1 MNHPHEI
8 RPDLDQG
15 IDRKVLSQL
24 RKRFLDL
31 NQGRLA
37 RAMEG
42 LSSRQQQVLTLLP
55 LFFHVNHPLLPGYVS
70 GNTPAG
76 VSAYEPTPLAL
87 ADAQR
92 LTRSFSYK
100 AKRGEQTLPIHGL
113 FLMGSLG
120 TLAQAEQSD
129 MDIWVC
135 HAPDLGEAAVA
146 ELRKKCQ
153 LLEAWAASQGA
164 EAHLFMIEPRQF
176 VTGERESRLSS
187 DDCGTTQHYLLLD
200 EFYRTAIWLAGRT
213 PLWWLVPV
221 YEEGNYAR
229 YTETLLSKRFVR
241 CDEVLDLGNLSH
253 IPPGEFVGA
262 GLWQLFKGIE
272 SPYKSVLKLLLTEVY
287 ASEHPD
293 VRCLSLHFKQAVFAN
308 VLDLDELDPYMMV
321 YRRIEQ
327 YLQRRG
333 EHQRLELVRRSLY
346 LKVNRKISQMARQR
360 ANWQSELLERL
371 SREWGWDERQLALL
385 DSRSQ
390 WKVRQVAAER
400 RVLVAELNHSYRF
413 LDQFARNLGATAR
426 IDQRDLN
433 ILGRRLYAA
442 FERRAGKVEF
452 VNPGV
457 APDLA
462 EDTLTLVQSPDRKE
476 PGQTHWGLYN
486 GNLNAHEWEHFA
498 PIKRSR
504 DLLEL
509 LAWAHRNGII
519 DSATRLA
526 LHPGSSD
533 LSEYELFNLIGS
545 LQQSVALPLTTVSD
559 ARLLR
564 PSVADDVLLLVNVG
578 VDPLRHH
585 RDLNI
590 LMTTERTD
598 SLSYAGVR
606 ENLVLTL
613 DQITLNSWN
622 EVQVLRYDGE
632 HALLRCL
639 RDYLNSLDTTPT
651 EAPHRP
657 ALRVRSF
664 CHNRAIAIAQ
674 RVEDVFGTAQ
684 RLHDQHLDYRYLI
697 QVQQHTHVLE
707 MLAGGVNLVSLD
719 SQAALFAW
727 LGQERSSYSPL
738 ALDGNVLEDH
748 DLALVLPHGQPQC
761 VQVFYRVQ
769 DAWADV
775 YVLDE
780 YNALWQQRLPYH
792 DESSLLLPLQRF
804 LQSVVFRRN
813 ARLPMDEQQAHPLDI
828 LYYRLLPSSSG
839 RARQVEPWQA
849 PELSLDQPYYEVQA
863 IIQASLDGALHVTLY
878 CNQKEFSE
886 LDHGDQLYT
895 VVAREIIE
903 QRRDA
908 QRYRCYITDLDLS
921 DLLADGQGSSMLYLR
936 YKQELEQV
944 LNQALAAV

>member
-1 MNHPHEI
+1 MNLPHEI

-15 IDRKVLSQL
+15 IDRKVLGQL
-24 RKRFLDL
+24 RKRFMDL
-31 NQGRLA
+31 NQGRLT

-76 VSAYEPTPLAL
+76 VSAYEPGPQVLAE
-87 ADAQR
+87 AQR

-100 AKRGEQTLPIHGL
+100 ARRGERQQPIHGL

-135 HAPDLGEAAVA
+135 HAADADEAALA
-146 ELRKKCQ
+146 ELRRKCQ

-164 EAHLFMIEPRQF
+164 EAHLFLIEPGQF
-176 VTGERESRLSS
+176 VRGERDSRLSS
-187 DDCGTTQHYLLLD
+187 DNCGTTQHYLLLD

-221 YEEGNYAR
+221 YEESNYAQ

-241 CDEVLDLGNLSH
+241 SEEVLDLGNLAQ

-262 GLWQLFKGIE
+262 GLWQLYKGIE

-308 VLDLDELDPYMMV
+308 ILDIDELDPYMMV

-327 YLQRRG
+327 YLQRRN
-333 EHQRLELVRRSLY
+333 ETQRLELVRRSLY
-346 LKVNRKISQMARQR
+346 LKVNRKISQMARQKP
-360 ANWQSELLERL
+360 NWQSELLQRL
-371 SREWGWDERQLALL
+371 THEWGWDERQLALL

-462 EDTLTLVQSPDRKE
+462 EDTLTLVNSPDRKE

-486 GNLNAHEWEHFA
+486 GNLAVHEWEQFM

-504 DLLEL
+504 DLLDL
-509 LAWAHRNGII
+509 LAWAHRNGVI

-545 LQQSVALPLTTVSD
+545 LQQSVMLPLSTVSD

-564 PSVADDVLLLVNVG
+564 PSVADEVLLLVNVG

-613 DQITLNSWN
+613 DQVTLNSWN

-639 RDYLNSLDTTPT
+639 RDYLNSLDHSPV

-657 ALRVRSF
+657 RLRVRSF
-664 CHNRAIAIAQ
+664 CHNRALAIAQ
-674 RVEDVFGTAQ
+674 RVEEVFVTAQ
-684 RLHDQHLDYRYLI
+684 ALFDQRLDHRYLI

-707 MLAGGVNLVSLD
+707 LFAGGVNLVSVD
-719 SQAALFAW
+719 SQAALLAY
-727 LGQERSSYSPL
+727 LGEERHGYSPL
-738 ALDGNVLEDH
+738 ALDGNVLEEH
-748 DLALVLPHGQPQC
+748 DLALVLPLGQPQC

-769 DAWADV
+769 DTWADV

-780 YNALWQQRLPYH
+780 YNALWQQRLPFH

-813 ARLPMDEQQAHPLDI
+813 ARLPMDEQQAHPLDT
-828 LYYRLLPSSSG
+828 LYYRILPSGSG

-849 PELSLDQPYYEVQA
+849 PELAFDLPYYEVQA
-863 IIQASLDGALHVTLY
+863 IIQAAADDAMHVTLY

-886 LDHGDQLYT
+886 LDHGDQLYA

-921 DLLADGQGSSMLYLR
+921 DLLADGQGSSILYLR
-936 YKQELEQV
+936 YKQELERL